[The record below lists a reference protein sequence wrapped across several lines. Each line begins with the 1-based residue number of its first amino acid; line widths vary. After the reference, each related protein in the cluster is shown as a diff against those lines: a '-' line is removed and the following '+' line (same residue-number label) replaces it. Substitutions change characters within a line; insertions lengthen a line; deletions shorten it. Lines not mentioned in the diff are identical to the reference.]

1 MSFPLW
7 CLFFAALMLV
17 LTKAPVVVAM
27 ARSGEKGYDNSHPRA
42 QQNALTGWGAR
53 AMAAHANMFEAFPLF
68 AAAVLVVQV
77 TGTIGTLAN
86 VLAGLFIVARILYTL
101 LYLAD
106 RATLR
111 SLVWG
116 VGFISCLVMLL
127 LPAMR

>member
-1 MSFPLW
+1 
-7 CLFFAALMLV
+7 
-17 LTKAPVVVAM
+17 
-27 ARSGEKGYDNSHPRA
+27 
-42 QQNALTGWGAR
+42 
-53 AMAAHANMFEAFPLF
+53 MAAHANMFEAFPLF

-86 VLAGLFIVARILYTL
+86 VLAGMFIVARILYTL